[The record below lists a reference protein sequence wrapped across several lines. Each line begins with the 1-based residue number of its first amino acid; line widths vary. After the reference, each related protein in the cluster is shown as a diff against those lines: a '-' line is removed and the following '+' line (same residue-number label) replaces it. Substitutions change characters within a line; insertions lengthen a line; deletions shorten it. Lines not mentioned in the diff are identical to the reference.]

1 MVSDG
6 SFAVTSFL
14 TLEDFFFLLYE
25 ELKQKPVIPA
35 CMESGCAVWEL
46 GEQKQE
52 FHLLKN

>member
-1 MVSDG
+1 MSDG

-35 CMESGCAVWEL
+35 SMESGCAVWEL